1 MKNLIFVSLM
11 ILGASIGVASC
22 GGQNEKNATQDATEV
37 STSNVETQ
45 GVKQDTVVLEKNQK

>member
-11 ILGASIGVASC
+11 ILGTSIGVASC

-37 STSNVETQ
+37 SPGNVDTQ
-45 GVKQDTVVLEKNQK
+45 SVKPDTVISKQ